1 MYLQPCVKTQ
11 QQKAAELPTLSL
23 LQNIHCIDILKLKSD
38 AALKLREEP
47 VNKKKNI
54 CLVYIRMSSYELISN
69 YRFYFSL
76 ISFYLPLT
84 DLLLCF
90 VHRKSSHILIGI

>member
-47 VNKKKNI
+47 VNKKKI
-54 CLVYIRMSSYELISN
+54 YV
-69 YRFYFSL
+69 
-76 ISFYLPLT
+76 
-84 DLLLCF
+84 
-90 VHRKSSHILIGI
+90 